1 MIGRFQSLIWQ
12 NAMSRINKCHPQ
24 IMQVS
29 RLSDL
34 LILLNIVSIVALLC
48 FLPQAGKVW
57 VCDDTTL
64 STKYT

>member
-1 MIGRFQSLIWQ
+1 
-12 NAMSRINKCHPQ
+12 MSRINKCHPQ

-48 FLPQAGKVW
+48 FLPQVGKVLVW
-57 VCDDTTL
+57 DYNVMTQLYLQNTH
-64 STKYT
+64 KNVK